1 MLPTQSKIKTAAEFY
16 LEKGYNV
23 IPFDFKKAVLENV
36 KITKQ
41 VVFPFDYGTYHKE
54 KVTSDLINEWWGK
67 HNAIAIITGEIS
79 GITVLDVDTKN
90 LSEAKDLPKTFTV
103 ETYKGYHFYFKY
115 TDKVITNANLFKKG
129 NVSFNLDTRNNGG
142 IVYAAPSEYE
152 LVDGKIAPYK
162 IINNAPLADFPLQWL
177 ENIYTSYGR
186 QPGEKDW
193 SPKKSDWKN
202 KLISPLVEGS
212 RNNDFASVLGGL
224 LAKFPQDEWENIVWS
239 LAKDK
244 NVLQKSPLSE
254 GELRTIFNSIAQK
267 ELKKRNTGGEIKD
280 VLAEI
285 VEDDIRIDI
294 SLEQAIVCFKIK
306 NLTAN
311 LLEGNIIVWLKKPSG
326 LSPEIP
332 FYLKIKSDSNKEQL
346 VRILGK
352 AFDKKE
358 NKEIY
363 PWTLLV
369 TKAYSEIEK
378 KIREYKQDFSENETI
393 PKDVVWMLEPFIQED
408 QINTFFGLGSSGKT
422 ILSMYFAT
430 QIAEEKGF
438 NTMLIDYENDPSSW
452 ADKVI
457 KIAGEERSREKYI
470 YFDSEQIP
478 LFEQVDK
485 LKEVIKRRNIKL
497 IIVDSASLASGDSTS
512 DEKATLRLISGIKL
526 LRTTTVLIAHQ
537 RKNDGDKNPIG
548 SIQYEN
554 QARNVWNFKSETD
567 NNVESTLHV
576 ACKHTKA
583 NNTYLRKQPIG
594 FKIVFGLDTINITRE
609 DAGDYFEDKLPIH
622 SRIEKLLSEDGSLPY
637 KEIAQR
643 LGISVKQTSKVLSLG
658 KTSGFFTNDTEGKW
672 SLGDALSTF
681 RVDGLE

>member
-1 MLPTQSKIKTAAEFY
+1 MPPTQIKLKTAAEYY

-23 IPFDFKKAVLENV
+23 IPFNFKKAILENG

-41 VVFPFDYGTYHKE
+41 VVFPFDYGIYHKE
-54 KVTSDLINEWWGK
+54 KVTPSLIEEWWGK
-67 HNAIAIITGEIS
+67 HNAIAIITGKIS
-79 GITVLDVDTKN
+79 GITVLDVDIKT
-90 LSEAKDLPKTFTV
+90 LPEAGALPKTFTV
-103 ETYKGYHFYFKY
+103 ETNKGYHFYFKY

-129 NVSFNLDTRNNGG
+129 DISFNLDIRNNGG
-142 IVYAAPSEYE
+142 IVYAPPSEYE
-152 LVDGKIAPYK
+152 LPDGKITGYK
-162 IINNAPLADFPLQWL
+162 IINNASLADFPIEWGRDI
-177 ENIYTSYGR
+177 EKRYGL
-186 QPGEKDW
+186 
-193 SPKKSDWKN
+193 KKEGKSVSGKVDWKN
-202 KLISPLVEGS
+202 KLVSPLVEGS

-224 LAKFPQDEWENIVWS
+224 LAKFPQDEWENIVWA
-239 LAKDK
+239 LARDK
-244 NVLQKSPLSE
+244 NVLQKTPLSE
-254 GELRTIFNSIAQK
+254 VELRTIFNSIAQK

-280 VLAEI
+280 VSTEI
-285 VEDDIRIDI
+285 IEDDIRIDI
-294 SLEQAIVCFKIK
+294 TLEQAIVCFKIK

-369 TKAYSEIEK
+369 TRAYSEIEK

-422 ILSMYFAT
+422 ILSMFFAT
-430 QIAEEKGF
+430 MVVKEKGY

-452 ADKVI
+452 ANKVI
-457 KIAGEERSREKYI
+457 KIAGEERSRENYV

-478 LFEQVDK
+478 LYEQIDK

-497 IIVDSASLASGDSTS
+497 IVVDSASLASGDSTS

-567 NNVESTLHV
+567 NNMESTLHV